1 MPPKYLIWLEAVDPT
16 RCESGEWSRES
27 LWSADD
33 PAASD
38 AMAIANDARIAHLRA
53 VLPGLEAAG
62 NRTDMLED
70 VLEEDLPPEVMIRRF
85 HRMRVVT
92 GPWEGGDIEIILL
105 DDVAQVS
112 IQMAPGRTVGDLG
125 RALEGLLKAFTR
137 ATGLQPMLAGTTRLA
152 PMTEIVAALVVRHG
166 KHYAQ
171 FGSRGRREA
180 LLVRLGVPSAVIL
193 TALAWATAAA
203 IVFLAIRVGTEMA
216 AADPDRPMRFVT
228 QAVPPPGVFLGVFP
242 DFMLDGQVVETGEP
256 VRLPVYR
263 DQALRAGPGAP
274 FTVLP
279 TTLPASPYVLKARYD
294 QNQPLLRLG
303 PVAMTWVGGLA
314 VVPMGLWGALVG
326 RPWWKT
332 PPERRDALR
341 RRTSRMLL
349 GLLQI
354 AGLMVAVAL
363 ARTWLLAGCAP

>member
-1 MPPKYLIWLEAVDPT
+1 MPPKYLIWLEAVDPA
-16 RCESGEWSRES
+16 RCESDTWSRDH
-27 LWSADD
+27 LWIADE

-38 AMAIANDARIAHLRA
+38 TMAASNDARIARLRA
-53 VLPGLEAAG
+53 VLPGLAVAG
-62 NRTDMLED
+62 DRTDTLED
-70 VLEEDLPPEVMIRRF
+70 VLEDDVPAEVMIRRF
-85 HRMRVVT
+85 HRIRVAT
-92 GPWEGGDIEIILL
+92 GPWEGGTIEVILF
-105 DDVAQVS
+105 DDTAQLS
-112 IQMAPGRTVGDLG
+112 IGVAPGRTPADLG
-125 RALEGLLKAFTR
+125 RALEGLLDAFTR
-137 ATGLQPMLAGTTRLA
+137 TTGLHPMLPATTRLA
-152 PMTEIVAALVVRHG
+152 PPAEIVAALMVRHG
-166 KHYAQ
+166 KPYAR
-171 FGSRGRREA
+171 FGSQQRREA
-180 LLVRLGVPSAVIL
+180 LLVALGLPSVVIL
-193 TALAWATAAA
+193 TALAWAAAPM

-303 PVAMTWVGGLA
+303 PVAMTWVGALA

-349 GLLQI
+349 GLAQI

-363 ARTWLLAGCAP
+363 ARMWL